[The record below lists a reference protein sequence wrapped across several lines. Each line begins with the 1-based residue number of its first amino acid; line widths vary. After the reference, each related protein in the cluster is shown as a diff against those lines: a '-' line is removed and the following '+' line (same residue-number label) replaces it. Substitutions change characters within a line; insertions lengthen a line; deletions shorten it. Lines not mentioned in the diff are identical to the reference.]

1 MTTFT
6 FSITAEGVLS
16 CDGTACDEDCPIHQ
30 ELDR

>member
-6 FSITAEGVLS
+6 FTIDAAGVLS
-16 CDGTACDEDCPIHQ
+16 CDGESCNEDCPIHQ